1 MVYIICVYN
10 IYVYVYIYIC
20 GVYAKRKEEAEGWN
34 LSRED
39 LVGVLAFEFRVGFVG
54 FPQLATTLH
63 DSPGEGPEGIEAAS
77 GLIRLRERQR
87 ERERVFRSGSVVSV
101 TLKVDCLPRAAPEV

>member
-1 MVYIICVYN
+1 M
-10 IYVYVYIYIC
+10 
-20 GVYAKRKEEAEGWN
+20 
-34 LSRED
+34 
-39 LVGVLAFEFRVGFVG
+39 GFVG

-87 ERERVFRSGSVVSV
+87 ERERESLPVGISGQRDIES
-101 TLKVDCLPRAAPEV
+101 

>member
-54 FPQLATTLH
+54 FP
-63 DSPGEGPEGIEAAS
+63 GEGPEGIEAAS

-87 ERERVFRSGSVVSV
+87 ERESLPVGISGQRDIES
-101 TLKVDCLPRAAPEV
+101 

>member
-1 MVYIICVYN
+1 MVYVISVYN
-10 IYVYVYIYIC
+10 IYVYVYIY
-20 GVYAKRKEEAEGWN
+20 GVYAKRKEEAEGWT
-34 LSRED
+34 LSRGD

-77 GLIRLRERQR
+77 GLIRLRER
-87 ERERVFRSGSVVSV
+87 ERVFRSGSVVSV